1 MLRAVKDYVRAAS
14 IEDAV
19 RVLAERNGSVDLL
32 AGGTDLLLVDHGYD
46 TLLDI
51 SRLDLAYV
59 REEGEC
65 LRIGAT
71 TTIETIMR
79 SPVVRAYADGMLCE
93 SCRIFGTLQIR
104 NMATIGGNVA
114 NAMPAAD
121 PPSALLA
128 LDAEVVL
135 VAAGGAER
143 VVPLDKFYA
152 GPRKTV
158 RKPTELIR
166 EIRIP
171 RAMRAWRGRWLKVG
185 RVFRDIALV
194 NCGVSVRLGAGA
206 RGGGDGRGAA
216 GAGVGVVEDARI
228 AFCAVAPTA
237 IRVREAEEI
246 LRGATPTPALLA
258 DVVMAVQRGVRPIS
272 DHRASESYRRHVSG
286 VLARR
291 ALAEI
296 CGIREA

>member
-1 MLRAVKDYVRAAS
+1 MLRGVKDYVRAAS
-14 IEDAV
+14 LEDAV

-59 REEGEC
+59 REEGDW

-71 TTIETIMR
+71 TSIETIMR
-79 SPVVRAYADGMLCE
+79 SPVVRAYADGILCE

-143 VVPLDKFYA
+143 VVPLDRFYT

-158 RKPTELIR
+158 RKPAELIR

-194 NCGVSVRLGAGA
+194 NCGVTVRMDGGGGAG
-206 RGGGDGRGAA
+206 GGGGTGGGRK
-216 GAGVGVVEDARI
+216 VEDARI
-228 AFCAVAPTA
+228 ALCAVAPTA

-246 LRGATPTPALLA
+246 LRGEEPTPALLA
-258 DVVMAVQRGVRPIS
+258 DVVMAVERGVHPIS
-272 DHRASESYRRHVSG
+272 DHRASEAYRRHVSG

-291 ALAEI
+291 ALADT
-296 CGIREA
+296 CGIREG

>member
-1 MLRAVKDYVRAAS
+1 MLRGVKNYARAATLD
-14 IEDAV
+14 EAL
-19 RVLAERNGSVDLL
+19 RFLADRDGEVDLL
-32 AGGTDLLLVDHGYD
+32 AGGTDLLLVDKAYD
-46 TLLDI
+46 SLLDI
-51 SRLDLAYV
+51 SRLDLAYIT
-59 REEGEC
+59 EDADW

-71 TTIETIMR
+71 TSIETIMR
-79 SPVVRAYADGMLCE
+79 SPIVREYADGVLSE

-135 VAAGGAER
+135 AAAGGAER
-143 VVPLDKFYA
+143 VVPLDRFFV

-158 RKPTELIR
+158 RKPTEMIR

-171 RAMRAWRGRWLKVG
+171 RALREWRGRWLKVG

-194 NCGVSVRLGAGA
+194 NCGVSVRLG
-206 RGGGDGRGAA
+206 GGGGASA
-216 GAGVGVVEDARI
+216 TPAVEDARI
-228 AFCAVAPTA
+228 AFCAVAPA
-237 IRVREAEEI
+237 PFRAREAEEI
-246 LRGATPTPALLA
+246 VRGETLTPALLQ
-258 DVVMAVQRGVRPIS
+258 DVVRAVERAVHPIS
-272 DHRASESYRRHVSG
+272 DVRATESYRRHVSG
-286 VLARR
+286 VLTRR

-296 CGIREA
+296 YGITEA

>member
-1 MLRAVKDYVRAAS
+1 MLRGVKDYVRAAS
-14 IEDAV
+14 LEDAV
-19 RVLAERNGSVDLL
+19 RVLAERNGSVDIL

-59 REEGEC
+59 REEGEW

-71 TTIETIMR
+71 TSIETIMR
-79 SPVVRAYADGMLCE
+79 SEVVRAFADGILCE

-135 VAAGGAER
+135 VAAGAAER
-143 VVPLDKFYA
+143 VVPLDRFYT

-194 NCGVSVRLGAGA
+194 NCGVSVRLG
-206 RGGGDGRGAA
+206 GGDRGAA
-216 GAGVGVVEDARI
+216 GSAGGGGVVEDARI

-246 LRGATPTPALLA
+246 LRGVKPTPALLA
-258 DVVMAVQRGVRPIS
+258 DIVMAVQRGVRPIS

-291 ALAEI
+291 ALADI
-296 CGIREA
+296 CGVREG

>member
-1 MLRAVKDYVRAAS
+1 MLRTVKDYVRAAS
-14 IEDAV
+14 LEDAV

-59 REEGEC
+59 REEGDW

-71 TTIETIMR
+71 TSIETIMR
-79 SPVVRAYADGMLCE
+79 SPLVRAYADGILCE

-135 VAAGGAER
+135 AAAGGAER
-143 VVPLDKFYA
+143 VVPLDKFYT
-152 GPRKTV
+152 GPRRTV

-166 EIRIP
+166 EVRIP

-194 NCGVSVRLGAGA
+194 NCGVSVRLG
-206 RGGGDGRGAA
+206 GG
-216 GAGVGVVEDARI
+216 GVVEDARI

-246 LRGATPTPALLA
+246 LRGEKPTAALLA

-272 DHRASESYRRHVSG
+272 DHRASEAYRRHVSG

-296 CGIREA
+296 CGVREA

>member
-1 MLRAVKDYVRAAS
+1 MLRGVKSYARAS
-14 IEDAV
+14 SLEEAV
-19 RVLAERNGSVDLL
+19 RFLADRDGSVDLL
-32 AGGTDLLLVDHGYD
+32 AGGTDLLLVDRGYD

-51 SRLDLAYV
+51 SRLDLSYV
-59 REEGEC
+59 VEEGER

-71 TTIETIMR
+71 TSIETLMR
-79 SPVVRAYADGMLCE
+79 SPIVRAYAGGILCE

-135 VAAGGAER
+135 TAAGGAER
-143 VVPLDKFYA
+143 VVPLDKFYL

-171 RAMRAWRGRWLKVG
+171 RAMRDWRGRWYKVG

-194 NCGVSVRLGAGA
+194 NCGVSLLLGGAG
-206 RGGGDGRGAA
+206 R
-216 GAGVGVVEDARI
+216 VEDARI
-228 AFCAVAPTA
+228 ALCAVAPTA
-237 IRVREAEEI
+237 IRALEAEEI
-246 LRGATPTPALLA
+246 VRGEVPTAELLG
-258 DVVMAVQRGVRPIS
+258 DVVRAVERAVHPIS
-272 DHRASESYRRHVSG
+272 DARASESYRRHVSG

-291 ALAEI
+291 ALAEL
-296 CGIREA
+296 CGVR

>member
-1 MLRAVKDYVRAAS
+1 MLRGVKNYARAS
-14 IEDAV
+14 SLEEAV
-19 RVLAERNGSVDLL
+19 RFLADRDGSVDLL
-32 AGGTDLLLVDHGYD
+32 AGGTDLLLVDKGYD

-51 SRLDLAYV
+51 SRLDLSYIA
-59 REEGEC
+59 EEGDR

-71 TTIETIMR
+71 TSIETLMR
-79 SPVVRAYADGMLCE
+79 SPVIRAYAGGILCE

-135 VAAGGAER
+135 TAAGGAER
-143 VVPLDKFYA
+143 VVPLDRFYL

-171 RAMRAWRGRWLKVG
+171 RAMRDWRGRWHKVG
-185 RVFRDIALV
+185 RVFRDITLV
-194 NCGVSVRLGAGA
+194 NCGVSVLLGES
-206 RGGGDGRGAA
+206 GR
-216 GAGVGVVEDARI
+216 VEDARI
-228 AFCAVAPTA
+228 ALCAVAPTA
-237 IRVREAEEI
+237 IRAREAEEI
-246 LRGATPTPALLA
+246 VRGEVPTAELLG
-258 DVVMAVQRGVRPIS
+258 DVVRAVQRAVHPIS
-272 DHRASESYRRHVSG
+272 DVRASESYRRHVSG

-291 ALAEI
+291 AIAEL
-296 CGIREA
+296 CGVREG